1 MRIFVHELRGELQLY
16 SRSRE
21 LAFFTFMLPLIFFV
35 LLGSVY
41 GSGDTINGYRGAD
54 YLLTGMIGYGLIA
67 TAFAGLAIVLV
78 IRRENGVLKRLRA
91 TPLPSPV
98 YIAAVLLTTLIAF
111 AVMAACLIAL
121 AMILFGASF
130 PKAPVSLVLTLLL
143 GGVCFAALGVA
154 ITGFIR
160 RAEGASAV
168 INAIYLP
175 VRVHLGRVLLAAAL
189 PGGAPEGGGRT
200 AADVLHRPR
209 RRRDAEGHP
218 DLERAEGRGRDPGLG
233 DRRRR
238 HLAALLPLGSA
249 RGLASSEPGTP

>member
-1 MRIFVHELRGELQLY
+1 MSVFVHELKGELRLY

-21 LAFFTFMLPLIFFV
+21 LAFFTFMLPIIFFV

-41 GSGDTINGYRGAD
+41 GDSDKINGFRAAD

-91 TPLPSPV
+91 TPLPAPV

-121 AMILFGASF
+121 AMLLFDASF
-130 PKAPVSLVLTLLL
+130 PKAPASLVMTLLL
-143 GGVCFAALGVA
+143 GGACFAALGVA

-175 VRVHLGRVLLAAAL
+175 VSFISGAFFSQQHFPEVLQKVADAL
-189 PGGAPEGGGRT
+189 PLTYFIDLVGDVMLKGTPIWEEPK
-200 AADVLHRPR
+200 DVLFIVGWGIAGAILALRYFRWVPR
-209 RRRDAEGHP
+209 ED
-218 DLERAEGRGRDPGLG
+218 
-233 DRRRR
+233 
-238 HLAALLPLGSA
+238 
-249 RGLASSEPGTP
+249 

>member
-1 MRIFVHELRGELQLY
+1 MRIFVHELRGELLLY

-21 LAFFTFMLPLIFFV
+21 LAFFTFMLPLIFYV

-41 GSGDTINGYRGAD
+41 GSGDTINGYPGAD

-91 TPLPSPV
+91 TPLPPWV
-98 YIAAVLLTTLIAF
+98 YVAAVLLTTLTAF
-111 AVMAACLIAL
+111 ALECACLIAL
-121 AMILFGASF
+121 AMVLFGADF
-130 PKAPVSLVLTLLL
+130 PKAFGSLVVTVLL
-143 GGVCFAALGVA
+143 GGISFAALGVG

-175 VRVHLGRVLLAAAL
+175 VAFISGAFFSQQHFPPVLQ
-189 PGGAPEGGGRT
+189 R
-200 AADVLHRPR
+200 AADVLPLTYFI
-209 RRRDAEGHP
+209 
-218 DLERAEGRGRDPGLG
+218 DLVG
-233 DRRRR
+233 DVTLKGTQIWNEPKDVAVI
-238 HLAALLPLGSA
+238 LAWGVAGALLSLRYFRWIPREG
-249 RGLASSEPGTP
+249 